1 MPADRDEE
9 RLRLVGAKADQWAKS
24 LIELSSRNT
33 LLNFKNTKTTSLDL
47 TNAEPAAVRNLLN
60 GKSAKLS
67 ALFQDSD
74 EHKDARDRARNVRRK
89 MNTLAEEQGI
99 EVGKLALGLVHA
111 TPRDRTSSAIG
122 RIRAPLLLRTL
133 RINARTVADSEF
145 ELELSDDA
153 ELNPVLLYA
162 LDKDFG
168 LDIDVREFTARAT
181 DLLSEGDD
189 PLTQPEAVHAELDA
203 LAQPQGVT
211 VELERA
217 VVCGLF
223 NYEKQPMV
231 EDLHGAS
238 ELLAGH
244 DLVSALAEHEPAKQ
258 AIADRGQQF
267 AAPAADVVK
276 PADEFLVQDADSSQQ
291 KAVGVALAGH
301 DVLVEGPPGTGKSQT
316 IANII
321 AGAAAGGMRV
331 LFVSEKRAAIEAVTN
346 RLAEVDL
353 QGLVFDLHQQRMDK
367 KHVARQLH
375 DSLDAVSRQGP
386 PEIGDV
392 HRRVQQR
399 REQLRREQLRRSSD
413 ELHQRRQP
421 WDKSA
426 YEVQSELLQLRAPA
440 TPLNFR
446 GAVLRA
452 LDADKVSELKT
463 ELGDFIGNGG
473 SRVLRRETPWWQA
486 EIWDDEDV
494 GNVLHELDDLASN
507 TLQRG
512 KQSMERVLRQTGLRT
527 PQNLTE
533 WGEVLRL
540 LDEVNTSVR
549 EFGGDVFGDQLD
561 DWFYATAPGKQH
573 LATGQEHGWL
583 ARRRL
588 RAEVRRASS
597 DGITRRGALHA
608 RLANVIEQ
616 RDRWQQ
622 LGDPRGKPSE
632 VVGLA
637 ETMELFRT
645 LRNQLSSVA
654 MCAHMSDV
662 DNRPTEQVDGE
673 IQQLQQDRD
682 MLMQMQTINRKLVEF
697 ERLGLTPLVQQVAQQ
712 RLDDEQAWLLF
723 RHVWLKSLLDQFKLD
738 SPVLREFSPD
748 NHSRLA
754 RDYRHDDTEH
764 LASAADRVRY
774 EVARRVRQARDEHP
788 EETQL
793 LREQANKR
801 SRHLPLRSL
810 VEKAPHVLLALRSCW
825 AMSPLVV
832 SRTLPAE
839 KLFDLVVF
847 DEASQIRPHDA
858 VATIARG
865 ARLVVAGDDKQL
877 PPSNQFERLLEGDE
891 DDDNALQD
899 YESILTTMR
908 SLLHHRVRL
917 QWHYRSTDERLIAF
931 SNQEI
936 YNSDLVTFPGTAM
949 QTPVAL
955 HLVEDGT
962 VAPGQRGSSPAE
974 VDAVVELV
982 LAHAEQRPDESLGV
996 IAMGNAHAEK
1006 VETEVRRRAQER
1018 LDLQEFFTEESGPG
1032 RRFFVKNLERVQGD
1046 ERDAIILTVGV
1057 GKRSGGRLDKRS
1069 FGPLNDEGGMR
1080 RLNVAVTRAKKR
1092 MTVVSAV
1099 GPAEIAPALEP
1110 TGTEL
1115 LRRYLE
1121 FAQEQGDIEAVGRQ
1135 NPSSLNGFEQDVRD
1149 ALVERGIEVHT
1160 QWGFSGYSI
1169 DFALAHRDRPGQMV
1183 LAVEADGDSYHRMT
1197 SVRDRDRLRQAH
1209 LERLGWR
1216 FHRLWAS
1223 AWFVDRAGETDKVV
1237 KAWEEAM
1244 RDADREAPA
1253 PEPPRRAEPD
1263 PQPSPE
1269 SRRGGRPDV
1278 RSGLKTDDYTEAD
1291 LISICRWLLRDG
1303 LQLDREQRLSQAL
1316 RELGFQRRGP
1326 KIRERLTRAIDIAQD
1341 QADRENQD
1349 EEDH

>member
-47 TNAEPAAVRNLLN
+47 TNAEPAAVRNLLH

-74 EHKDARDRARNVRRK
+74 EHKDARARARNVRRK

-99 EVGKLALGLVHA
+99 EVGKLALGLVRA
-111 TPRDRTSSAIG
+111 TPRDHASSAIG
-122 RIRAPLLLRTL
+122 RLRAPLLLRTL

-145 ELELSDDA
+145 ELELADDA

-168 LDIDVREFTARAT
+168 LDIDVRELTARAT
-181 DLLSEGDD
+181 DLLSETED
-189 PLTQPEAVHAELDA
+189 PLAQPEAVHAELAA

-211 VELERA
+211 VELERS

-238 ELLAGH
+238 DLLAGH

-258 AIADRGQQF
+258 AVAERCQHF
-267 AAPAADVVK
+267 SAPAADTVK

-291 KAVGVALAGH
+291 KAVGTALAGH

-321 AGAAAGGMRV
+321 AGAAARGMRV
-331 LFVSEKRAAIEAVTN
+331 LFVSEKRAAIEAVTT

-353 QGLVFDLHQQRMDK
+353 QGLVFDLHQQKMDK

-375 DSLDAVSRQGP
+375 DSLDALGRQVP
-386 PEIGDV
+386 PELGDV

-399 REQLRREQLRRSSD
+399 REQLRRYSD

-426 YEVQSELLQLRAPA
+426 YEVQSELLELRAPA

-446 GAVLRA
+446 GSVLRA
-452 LDADKVSELKT
+452 LDAEKVSELKK
-463 ELGDFIGNGG
+463 ELGDFIGHGG

-486 EIWDDEDV
+486 EIWEDEDV
-494 GNVLHELDDLASN
+494 RDVLHELDDLASN

-533 WGEVLRL
+533 WDEVLRL

-561 DWFYATAPGKQH
+561 DWFFATAPGKQH
-573 LATGQEHGWL
+573 LATRQKHGWL

-588 RAEVRRASS
+588 RTEVRRASR

-608 RLANVIEQ
+608 KLAKVIEQ

-622 LGDPRGKPSE
+622 LGDPHGKPSE
-632 VVGLA
+632 VAGLA
-637 ETMELFRT
+637 ETMEQFRT
-645 LRNQLSSVA
+645 LRDQLSSVA

-682 MLMQMQTINRKLVEF
+682 MLMQMQAINRQLAEF
-697 ERLGLTPLVQQVAQQ
+697 ERIGLTPLVRQVAQQ

-754 RDYRHDDTEH
+754 REYRQDDTEH

-788 EETQL
+788 EETRL
-793 LREQANKR
+793 LHQQANKR

-810 VEKAPHVLLALRSCW
+810 VEKAPHVLLALRPCW

-839 KLFDLVVF
+839 TLFDVVVF

-865 ARLVVAGDDKQL
+865 KRLVVAGDDKQL
-877 PPSNQFERLLEGDE
+877 PPSNQFERLLEGEEE

-908 SLLHHRVRL
+908 SVLHHQVRL
-917 QWHYRSTDERLIAF
+917 RWHYRSTDERLIAF
-931 SNQEI
+931 SNQEV
-936 YNSDLVTFPGTAM
+936 YDNDLVTFPGTAKR
-949 QTPVAL
+949 TPVAL
-955 HLVEDGT
+955 HLVENGT
-962 VAPGQRGSSPAE
+962 AAPGQGGSSSAE
-974 VDAVVELV
+974 VQAVVDLV

-996 IAMGNAHAEK
+996 IAMGTAHAEK
-1006 VETEVRRRAQER
+1006 VEARVRAAVQER
-1018 LDLQEFFTEESGPG
+1018 PGLREFFAEDSGPG

-1046 ERDAIILTVGV
+1046 ERDAIILTLGV
-1057 GKRSGGRLDKRS
+1057 AKRSGGRLDGRS
-1069 FGPLNDEGGMR
+1069 FGPLNKEGGMR
-1080 RLNVAVTRAKKR
+1080 RLNVAVTRAKQR

-1099 GPAEIAPALEP
+1099 GPAEIVPAQEP

-1121 FAQEQGDIEAVGRQ
+1121 FARAQGDVEAVGHRKSVQ
-1135 NPSSLNGFEQDVRD
+1135 LNGFEQDVRD
-1149 ALVERGIEVHT
+1149 ALVERGIEVHP

-1223 AWFVDRAGETDKVV
+1223 AWFADRAGETDKVV

-1253 PEPPRRAEPD
+1253 PEPPRRDEPA

-1269 SRRGGRPDV
+1269 SRRGGRPEV

-1341 QADRENQD
+1341 QADGQNQA